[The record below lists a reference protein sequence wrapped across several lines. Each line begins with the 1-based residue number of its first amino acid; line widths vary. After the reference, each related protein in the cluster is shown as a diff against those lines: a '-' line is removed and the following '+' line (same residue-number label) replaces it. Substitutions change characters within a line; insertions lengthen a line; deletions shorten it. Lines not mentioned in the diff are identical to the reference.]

1 VRATA
6 FLERSERAPT
16 PTSLRLF
23 RDYLSARWANRC
35 TRGRQLFEE
44 NPATRFHGQLFESGA
59 PFDKMETCE
68 TRGAVA
74 NSCFDAR
81 SRDNNCDRSCNSC
94 CDASRYRSSNRLADF
109 ADCRCGALHEAA
121 RIANDGSSGK
131 GRRFE
136 ERFIGICHDA
146 LACHAISIPRSK
158 NAKRLTAPRPAL
170 VTPAA
175 KAALL
180 FLLWSMCGSAR
191 SGLSIWGIKHYASLH
206 LGGAPMRRPFPH

>member
-1 VRATA
+1 MSAISSMARSGRKKNAEVRFAKHGG
-6 FLERSERAPT
+6 RSGCVRPR
-16 PTSLRLF
+16 S
-23 RDYLSARWANRC
+23 LSAV
-35 TRGRQLFEE
+35 RGRQRRFLCDCFGTICRPAGRTDALAAD
-44 NPATRFHGQLFESGA
+44 NCSKKNLATRLHGQLFESGA

-131 GRRFE
+131 GRSFE
-136 ERFIGICHDA
+136 EHFIGICHDA
-146 LACHAISIPRSK
+146 LACHAISRHSSEQ
-158 NAKRLTAPRPAL
+158 KR
-170 VTPAA
+170 
-175 KAALL
+175 
-180 FLLWSMCGSAR
+180 
-191 SGLSIWGIKHYASLH
+191 
-206 LGGAPMRRPFPH
+206 

>member
-1 VRATA
+1 
-6 FLERSERAPT
+6 
-16 PTSLRLF
+16 
-23 RDYLSARWANRC
+23 
-35 TRGRQLFEE
+35 
-44 NPATRFHGQLFESGA
+44 
-59 PFDKMETCE
+59 METCE

-131 GRRFE
+131 GRSFE

-146 LACHAISIPRSK
+146 LA
-158 NAKRLTAPRPAL
+158 
-170 VTPAA
+170 
-175 KAALL
+175 
-180 FLLWSMCGSAR
+180 
-191 SGLSIWGIKHYASLH
+191 
-206 LGGAPMRRPFPH
+206 